1 MKYNDNSGM
10 AAAAAMHGKTNRK
23 TFILIFL
30 GMLTAFGPFV
40 TDMYLPT
47 LPSMAEF
54 FSTSASMV
62 QLGLTASMAGLAAG
76 QLLFGPMSDRYGRKP
91 PLVAA
96 LILFLLSTAGCIYS
110 DDIRQFIAFRL
121 VQGVA
126 GAGGIVIA
134 RSVASDMYT
143 GRDLAAMLAVIGA
156 INGVAPV
163 TAPVIGG
170 ALASGAGWQGIFW
183 CLFGIGAVL
192 LACSVYFRETH
203 TTADP
208 GSAPGQSATVRGNS
222 QLTDGFKSLAKNRLY
237 MLYVLQFA
245 FSQGVLFTNIS
256 SAPFIMQEHYG
267 FSPFGF
273 SLCFGANAVAIGI
286 SAAFSLKFKTM
297 EKAFMTG
304 SIGMAAASVLLC
316 TAMCLGCS
324 FWLYETLLLVLL
336 LMIGLT
342 FTSSN
347 TLAMD
352 AGREHA
358 GAASALLGALGFAM
372 GGAVSPLA
380 GLGNIMVSS
389 GILFAAG
396 SALALL
402 CAAASARVRRSTGR

>member
-1 MKYNDNSGM
+1 MKYGNNSGV
-10 AAAAAMHGKTNRK
+10 AASSAMHGTTNRK

-62 QLGLTASMAGLAAG
+62 QLGLTASMAGLAVG

-96 LILFLLSTAGCIYS
+96 MILFLLSTAGCIYS
-110 DDIRQFIAFRL
+110 DDIRQFIVFRL
-121 VQGVA
+121 VQGMA

-143 GRDLAAMLAVIGA
+143 GRELATMLAVIGA
-156 INGVAPV
+156 INGIAPV

-170 ALASGAGWQGIFW
+170 ALASDAGWHGIFW

-192 LACSVYFRETH
+192 LACSLYFRETH
-203 TTADP
+203 SASGQ
-208 GSAPGQSATVRGNS
+208 GSAPAQSSDAKGNS
-222 QLTDGFKSLAKNRLY
+222 QLLEGFKSLAKNRLY
-237 MLYVLQFA
+237 ILYVLQFTFA
-245 FSQGVLFTNIS
+245 QGVLFTNIS

-267 FSPFGF
+267 FSPLGF
-273 SLCFGANAVAIGI
+273 SLCFGANAIAIGI

-324 FWLYETLLLVLL
+324 FWMYETLLLVLL

-396 SALALL
+396 SVLALL